1 MPIDNILK
9 NLKKIYQQKYGV
21 AVFSVK
27 AKNTKGGV
35 EINGEVL
42 TKNQRDNILNVF
54 KREKVKVKKVELK
67 ILSNTSEKNEIG
79 WAIVKMKI
87 ANLKLRFVS
96 NKILNSRILKR
107 VRCSQAFRGE
117 VLRILFKKDDQ
128 LLVQQND
135 LTLGWIN
142 RNEVILKKGSLYRNL
157 HKKWASGNFALKGRM
172 IKINKIIIT
181 KRLHSSAETMEPTT
195 KFRLDLIDKILKEAE
210 IFLGVKYLL
219 GGKSK
224 KGIDCSGL
232 IQMIYKSSFNI
243 ILPKHSWD
251 QEKMGRKI
259 NLKNIKSGDLIFL
272 IKKSNKHKHVGI
284 VEKNKS
290 VNLIH
295 ASLEKKKAIKQK
307 LDEVFESYDFVEA
320 RRIIES

>member
-1 MPIDNILK
+1 MD
-9 NLKKIYQQKYGV
+9 
-21 AVFSVK
+21 
-27 AKNTKGGV
+27 
-35 EINGEVL
+35 
-42 TKNQRDNILNVF
+42 
-54 KREKVKVKKVELK
+54 LK
-67 ILSNTSEKNEIG
+67 ILSNASEKNEIG

-87 ANLKLRFVS
+87 ADLKLKFVS
-96 NKILNSRILKR
+96 NKILNNKILKR
-107 VRCSQAFRGE
+107 IRCSQAFQGE
-117 VLRILFKKDDQ
+117 VLRVLFRKSDQ

-142 RNEVILKKGSLYRNL
+142 RNEVILKRRSLYGNL
-157 HKKWASGNFALKGRM
+157 HKKWASGNFALKGRL

-195 KFRLDLIDKILKEAE
+195 KFRLDSIDKILKEAE

-232 IQMIYKSSFNI
+232 TQTAYKNAFKI
-243 ILPKHSWD
+243 ILPRHSWD
-251 QEKMGRKI
+251 QKEMGKKVS
-259 NLKNIKSGDLIFL
+259 LKNIKTGDLIFL
-272 IKKSNKHKHVGI
+272 IKKSNRHKHLGI
-284 VEKNKS
+284 IEKNES

-295 ASLEKKKAIKQK
+295 ASLEKKRVIKQK

-320 RRIIES
+320 RRIIEN